1 MKNISLGRYMPAD
14 SFMHKAD
21 PRIKFFGLV
30 VFMVLIFL
38 KFANP
43 AMDFLMYGIYA
54 VVVFILM
61 KVTKLKIFSLFKQLK
76 SLWFMMIFLLII
88 NIFTF
93 RNSEEGNILFMIGNF
108 AIKDAAL
115 YQTLYIFIR
124 LVLMI
129 AVTSVLTASTRPL
142 DLTYAIEWY
151 MSPLKVIRFPVHEI
165 AMTLSIAL
173 RFIPT
178 LLDETGRIMRA
189 QESRGVD
196 FKGGK
201 VKEKLRGVVALI
213 VPLFVSA
220 LQRSDELANAMIA
233 RGYDPQAK
241 RTRYRILRFTWR
253 DLIVLLLA
261 VSFLTLVILLRVYHI
276 DLANMLYVNIQNLLS
291 LWGLK

>member
-1 MKNISLGRYMPAD
+1 MKNVSLGRYVPMN
-14 SFMHKAD
+14 SFVHKAD
-21 PRIKFFGLV
+21 PRIKFFALI

-38 KFANP
+38 RFANP
-43 AMDFLMYGIYA
+43 MMDFAMYGIYA
-54 VVVFILM
+54 IIIFLLL
-61 KVTKLKIFSLFKQLK
+61 KLAKLRVIPIFKQLK

-88 NIFTF
+88 NLFTF
-93 RNSEEGNILFMIGNF
+93 QGSAGNVLFKIGNF
-108 AIKDAAL
+108 AIIDNAI

-129 AVTSVLTASTRPL
+129 ALTSLLTGTTKPL

-151 MSPLKVIRFPVHEI
+151 MAPLKVVKFPVHEI
-165 AMTLSIAL
+165 AMTISIAL

-201 VKEKLRGVVALI
+201 LAEKLRAVVALI

-233 RGYDPQAK
+233 RGYDPRAK
-241 RTRYRILRFTWR
+241 RTRYRLLYFSWR
-253 DLIVLLLA
+253 DGLIIGSTVVLLA
-261 VSFLTLVILLRVYHI
+261 GVILLQVYKV
-276 DLANMLYVNIQNLLS
+276 DLIALAQTLLVS
-291 LWGLK
+291 WGL

>member
-1 MKNISLGRYMPAD
+1 MPAD

>member
-1 MKNISLGRYMPAD
+1 MKNISLGRYLPTN

-21 PRIKFFGLV
+21 PRIKFFGLII
-30 VFMVLIFL
+30 FMVLIFL
-38 KFANP
+38 KFATP
-43 AMDFLMYGIYA
+43 WTDFLMYGIYA
-54 VVVFILM
+54 LVIFIIM
-61 KVTKLKIFSLFKQLK
+61 KVAKLRVFSIFKQLK
-76 SLWFMMIFLLII
+76 SLWFMMIFLLVI
-88 NIFTF
+88 NLFTF
-93 RNSEEGNILFMIGNF
+93 QRSGGNTLFMIGNF
-108 AIKDAAL
+108 AVKDIAL
-115 YQTLYIFIR
+115 YQTLYILIR

-129 AVTSVLTASTRPL
+129 ALTSILTASTKPL

-196 FKGGK
+196 FKGGR
-201 VKEKLRGVVALI
+201 VKEKIRAIVALI

-241 RTRYRILRFTWR
+241 RTRYRLLYFSWR
-253 DLIVLLLA
+253 DVIVLCLSLG
-261 VSFLTLVILLRVYHI
+261 FLTGVILLRVYKI
-276 DLANMLYVNIQNLLS
+276 DLADTLYVNIQNLLQM
-291 LWGLK
+291 WGLK

>member
-1 MKNISLGRYMPAD
+1 MKNISLGRYIPMN

-21 PRIKFFGLV
+21 PRVKFLGLI
-30 VFMVLIFL
+30 VFMVLIFF
-38 KFANP
+38 KFTNP
-43 AMDFLMYGIYA
+43 VMDFIMYGIYA
-54 VVVFILM
+54 LLIFIIM
-61 KVTKLKIFSLFKQLK
+61 KVAKLRVTPIFKQLK
-76 SLWFMMIFLLII
+76 SLWFMMVFLLVI

-93 RNSEEGNILFMIGNF
+93 QRSSGTVWFTIGTF
-108 AIKDAAL
+108 AIRDIAI
-115 YQTLYIFIR
+115 YQTLYIFLR

-129 AVTSVLTASTRPL
+129 ALTTVLTASTKPL

-151 MSPLKVIRFPVHEI
+151 MAPLKVVRFPVHEI
-165 AMTLSIAL
+165 AMTISIAL

-201 VKEKLRGVVALI
+201 LKEKLRAIVALI

-233 RGYDPQAK
+233 RGYDPRAK

-253 DLIVLLLA
+253 DTIVLLSSMM
-261 VSFLTLVILLRVYHI
+261 VLTGVILLLVYRV
-276 DLANMLYVNIQNLLS
+276 DLFVTFKNIFVS
-291 LWGLK
+291 WGL

>member
-1 MKNISLGRYMPAD
+1 MKNISLGRYIPTN
-14 SFMHKAD
+14 SFVHKAD
-21 PRIKFFGLV
+21 PRIKFLTLI

-38 KFANP
+38 KFATP
-43 AMDFLMYGIYA
+43 AMDFIMYGIYA
-54 VVVFILM
+54 VV
-61 KVTKLKIFSLFKQLK
+61 IFSLMKLAKLRIFPIFKQLK
-76 SLWFMMIFLLII
+76 NLWFMMLFLLII

-93 RNSEEGNILFMIGNF
+93 QRSGGNVLFMIGNF
-108 AIKDAAL
+108 AIKDIAI

-124 LVLMI
+124 LMLMI
-129 AVTSVLTASTRPL
+129 ALTTLLTASTKPL

-151 MSPLKVIRFPVHEI
+151 MAPLRIIRFPVHEI
-165 AMTLSIAL
+165 AMTISIAL

-201 VKEKLRGVVALI
+201 LKEKLRAIIALI

-233 RGYDPQAK
+233 RGYDPRAK
-241 RTRYRILRFTWR
+241 RTRYRLLSFSWR
-253 DLIVLLLA
+253 DAFILVFATVI
-261 VSFLTLVILLRVYHI
+261 LTGVILLRVFAV
-276 DLANMLYVNIQNLLS
+276 DFVVLFTNILTM
-291 LWGLK
+291 WGL